1 MNLKRKISFG
11 LRAKIKLAKVLKL
24 DLSSVKTDKGELFFV
39 DADKLDVGV
48 EVFIKDAEGA
58 EIKPEDGE
66 YTFENQIAVVED
78 GIVTEIKDAAEQTPA
93 GKGKGK
99 GKRKGK
105 DSNLPAGTTDEALSA
120 IVEIVEDAVE
130 ELRREVKLV
139 RGELNV
145 AKEALKRAKLANAHD
160 FANPNL
166 RPKGSD
172 DKILSRGNEALRK
185 FGL

>member
-11 LRAKIKLAKVLKL
+11 LRAKIKLAKMLKL

-48 EVFIKDAEGA
+48 EVFVKDAEGV

-78 GIVTEIKDAAEQTPA
+78 GIVTQIKDTTGQTP
-93 GKGKGK
+93 KGKSKSGN
-99 GKRKGK
+99 
-105 DSNLPAGTTDEALSA
+105 SPATTTDEALSA
-120 IVEIVEDAVE
+120 IVEIVESAVE

-145 AKEALKRAKLANAHD
+145 AKEALKRAHLANAHE